1 MMRHVA
7 GYTKNG
13 LAVYVDLIKSQAA
26 PHIAAHPHLLGLT
39 KNALI
44 RIAAKEE
51 RIKFEYDIG
60 HVIGYENVVET
71 PEDEKVLY
79 ARLAH
84 DDLYSRFTRKGEPR
98 QTTYVSVTIQR
109 EQEGSYALTDAW
121 IGRLKPPRPGSP
133 NETPASREYWSR
145 HAFLL
150 DTQPL
155 QRHTRTERCPY

>member
-1 MMRHVA
+1 MVRHVA

-13 LAVYVDLIKSQAA
+13 HTVYVDLIKSQAA

-39 KNALI
+39 KDALI
-44 RIAAKEE
+44 HIPAKQE
-51 RIKFEYDIG
+51 RIKFEYNTGRI
-60 HVIGYENVVET
+60 IGYENVVET
-71 PEDEKVLY
+71 PLEEKVLY
-79 ARLAH
+79 ARLVD

-98 QTTYVSVTIQR
+98 QTTYISVTIQR
-109 EQEGSYALTDAW
+109 ESEGSYALVDAW
-121 IGRLKPPRPGSP
+121 IGRLRPPRPGSP

-155 QRHTRTERCPY
+155 QRHTRTETCPY